1 MELISLLF
9 LLIYASLILIL
20 IYGWNKPALKEPTGD
35 IEVTVSIIVAFRNE
49 QKHLPGLIH
58 NLYQQDFPKEKFEI
72 IFINDHSSDLS
83 LQMIQ
88 KYDKQKRIQVLEL
101 SESFQGKKRAI
112 AKGVAHA
119 KGDLVLFTDA
129 DCSFSKNWI
138 RSMVQAWQIT
148 KSKLILGP
156 VCYKNP
162 SGFAQHFFNLDFMS
176 LTGSGAAMSNIGMPI
191 MGNAANMLVERLAF
205 PQNDKALL
213 PSESSGDDVF
223 LVHHLKK
230 QAPQSVSFWKNPQ
243 CIVETDPPVNIKEF
257 IHQRVRWASK
267 SKKYRDIDS
276 ILVASVVF
284 LFNFYLLIMALVLIF
299 SRASLECLLILMAA
313 KCFLDFTF
321 FYPIARFYQHRK
333 SLWFILPATLLYP
346 FYIAYAAV
354 AGWLGRFSW
363 KDRRYP

>member
-58 NLYQQDFPKEKFEI
+58 NMYQQDFSKEKFEI

-119 KGDLVLFTDA
+119 KGNLVLFTDA
-129 DCSFSKNWI
+129 DCSFSANWI

-162 SGFAQHFFNLDFMS
+162 SNFAQHLFNLEFMS
-176 LTGSGAAMSNIGMPI
+176 LTGSGAAMSKIGRPI
-191 MGNAANMLVERLAF
+191 MGNAANMLIEKTAF
-205 PQNDKALL
+205 PRN
-213 PSESSGDDVF
+213 
-223 LVHHLKK
+223 
-230 QAPQSVSFWKNPQ
+230 N
-243 CIVETDPPVNIKEF
+243 
-257 IHQRVRWASK
+257 
-267 SKKYRDIDS
+267 
-276 ILVASVVF
+276 
-284 LFNFYLLIMALVLIF
+284 
-299 SRASLECLLILMAA
+299 
-313 KCFLDFTF
+313 
-321 FYPIARFYQHRK
+321 
-333 SLWFILPATLLYP
+333 
-346 FYIAYAAV
+346 
-354 AGWLGRFSW
+354 
-363 KDRRYP
+363 